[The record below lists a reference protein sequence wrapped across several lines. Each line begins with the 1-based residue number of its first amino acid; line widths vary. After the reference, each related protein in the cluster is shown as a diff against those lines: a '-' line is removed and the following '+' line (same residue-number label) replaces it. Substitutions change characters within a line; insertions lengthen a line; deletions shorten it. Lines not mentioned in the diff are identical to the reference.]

1 MDNEGYILTKPDSTS
16 TNVPGVFAAGDIV
29 MVKTFAVIYFIELF
43 ACEVVGIPY
52 SGEISPREERKA
64 LRSMGIF
71 DYKGNMVPP
80 PPDFKRKKGSAHNT
94 TWTEVNIL
102 PND

>member
-1 MDNEGYILTKPDSTS
+1 MCIRDR
-16 TNVPGVFAAGDIV
+16 
-29 MVKTFAVIYFIELF
+29 VI
-43 ACEVVGIPY
+43 GIPY

-80 PPDFKRKKGSAHNT
+80 PPDFKRKKGSAHNSQ
-94 TWTEVNIL
+94 WQDYYMGDSWEGASTEE
-102 PND
+102 